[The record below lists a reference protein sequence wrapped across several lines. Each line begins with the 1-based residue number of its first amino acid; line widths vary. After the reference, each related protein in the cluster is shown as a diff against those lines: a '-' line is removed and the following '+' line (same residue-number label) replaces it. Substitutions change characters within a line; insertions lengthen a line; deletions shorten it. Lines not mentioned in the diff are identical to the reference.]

1 MGENKARHK
10 HIGDDIVYN
19 PTDFRLA
26 FFMTMKYRLGDHP
39 VTVMLVGCFR
49 YRCVNRNAKMVC
61 SECPVG
67 VVRYRAVPAGRRA
80 HLQRSE
86 LRSTDAG
93 RNARRRGYVRFGP
106 DDTRRRSYVPKAQV
120 PQDQQ
125 TIATGI
131 FTSFFRKSYYNGT
144 LEFAMCCARIALKT
158 SE

>member
-1 MGENKARHK
+1 
-10 HIGDDIVYN
+10 
-19 PTDFRLA
+19 
-26 FFMTMKYRLGDHP
+26 MTMKNRLGDHS
-39 VTVMLVGCFR
+39 VTVIFVGCFR

-86 LRSTDAG
+86 LRSADSG
-93 RNARRRGYVRFGP
+93 RNARRRGYVQFCP
-106 DDTRRRSYVPKAQV
+106 DDTRRPYVPKAQV

-131 FTSFFRKSYYNGT
+131 FSFLFLRKSYCRT
-144 LEFAMCCARIALKT
+144 LVYCAQIF
-158 SE
+158 